1 MLGMLR
7 LRMLLERRLK
17 RSKITTPL
25 IYTYDED
32 HERFRVMTQDRCV
45 CTTIRQASDIPA
57 FIGALKRGCHHA

>member
-1 MLGMLR
+1 MIR
-7 LRMLLERRLK
+7 LRILLEPQLRK
-17 RSKITTPL
+17 AKIAAPL
-25 IYTYDED
+25 CYAYDED